1 MLSATAPLEARL
13 GRRAAAAAVAA
24 ALQAIFYSLM
34 VHEALEPT
42 ALQRSMPLAVTIFEV
57 PRLASP
63 TTTLPRQRPS
73 RLLLPHLAIA
83 KSRPLLRPPPARPIT
98 PTTAAEASAHPPV
111 DWQQA
116 AQREARELASRSHTR
131 KMQFGFPQ
139 MPESAPPRP
148 QFGWDYAHTHRV
160 EPLPGGGTIINL
172 TNRCALVVYAIPI
185 PVCKIGHI
193 PVNDHLFDD
202 MRDRRNDPRG
212 ELP

>member
-1 MLSATAPLEARL
+1 MLSATAPLDARL
-13 GRRAAAAAVAA
+13 GRRATAAALAA

-34 VHEALEPT
+34 VHEAVEPT
-42 ALQRSMPLAVTIFEV
+42 ALQRLAPLAVTIFEV
-57 PRLASP
+57 PGRASP
-63 TTTLPRQRPS
+63 ATLPRQPPS
-73 RLLLPHLAIA
+73 RLLPPRPAMA
-83 KSRPLLRPPPARPIT
+83 KSRSLLRLPPARPIT
-98 PTTAAEASAHPPV
+98 PPTAAGASAHPPV

-116 AQREARELASRSHTR
+116 AQREVRELASRSHTR

-160 EPLPGGGTIINL
+160 EALPGGGTIINL
-172 TNRCALVVYAIPI
+172 TDRCALVVYVILI

-193 PVNDHLFDD
+193 PANDHLFDD
-202 MRDRRNDPRG
+202 MRDRRNDSRG